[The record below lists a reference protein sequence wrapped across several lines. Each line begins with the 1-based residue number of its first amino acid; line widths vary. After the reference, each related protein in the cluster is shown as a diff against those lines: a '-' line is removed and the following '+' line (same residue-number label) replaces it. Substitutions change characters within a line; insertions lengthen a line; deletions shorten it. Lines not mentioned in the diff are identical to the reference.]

1 VNGRVALITG
11 AARGIGNAIAQL
23 FQEQGAKILVP
34 TRKELDLSCN
44 DSIDRYCSQLDLQ
57 VDIIVNNAG
66 INPLGAA
73 DEFSDIELTE
83 TLQVN
88 LVAPMR
94 LIRALSPE
102 MARRGYGRIVNIS
115 SIWSEV
121 AKPRRFV
128 YATTKSGINGMTR
141 ALAVELA
148 ASGVLV
154 NAVAPGFTNTELTQ
168 QNNSTE
174 AIRQIAATI
183 PVSRLAEPSE
193 IAQVVGFLCSRKNSY
208 LTGQTIIVDGGF
220 TCQ

>member
-1 VNGRVALITG
+1 MNGRVALITG
-11 AARGIGNAIAQL
+11 AARGIGSAIAQL

-34 TRKELDLSCN
+34 TRKELDLSSN

-73 DEFSDIELTE
+73 DEFSDTELTE

-102 MARRGYGRIVNIS
+102 MAQRGYGRIVNIS

-183 PVSRLAEPSE
+183 PVRRLAEPSE

-208 LTGQTIIVDGGF
+208 LTGQIIIVDGGF